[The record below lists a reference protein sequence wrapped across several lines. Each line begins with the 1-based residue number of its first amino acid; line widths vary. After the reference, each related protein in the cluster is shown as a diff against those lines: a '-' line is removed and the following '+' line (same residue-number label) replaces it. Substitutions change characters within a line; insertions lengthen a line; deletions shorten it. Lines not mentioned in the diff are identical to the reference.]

1 MRLKSIKKFIGVL
14 TALIVTL
21 SPMMVMAAE
30 VTTDTDKQSE
40 VSDEAV
46 YSVETDY
53 YDEDICVF
61 VSYVDA
67 TMTGHLYFIYSYDEG
82 ITANIH
88 SSPKPRFYNVYVED
102 GNPENGSY
110 TAEVQGN
117 IMRFRFS
124 VSGPHDTQTITL
136 VVYVD
141 EYGSVDYYIA

>member
-1 MRLKSIKKFIGVL
+1 MRLKNIKRFIGVL
-14 TALIVTL
+14 TALIVAL

-30 VTTDTDKQSE
+30 ATTDTQSE

-61 VSYVDA
+61 ISYVDA
-67 TMTGHLYFIYSYDEG
+67 TMTGHLYFTYSYDEG

-88 SSPKPRFYNVYVED
+88 SSPKPRFYNVHVED
-102 GNPENGSY
+102 GTPEDGSY
-110 TAEVQGN
+110 TAEVSGN
-117 IMRFRFS
+117 IMYFRFA
-124 VSGPHDTQTITL
+124 VSGPEEAQYISF